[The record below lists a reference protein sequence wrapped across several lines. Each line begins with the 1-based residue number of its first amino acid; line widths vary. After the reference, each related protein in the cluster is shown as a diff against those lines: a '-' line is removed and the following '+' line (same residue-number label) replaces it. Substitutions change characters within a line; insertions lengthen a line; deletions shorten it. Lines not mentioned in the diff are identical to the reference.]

1 MRPNEWPIAG
11 GAVLCVPGAP
21 HHNPQPGTK
30 APKKVVGGSPRLPG
44 ACLFLSKAFHRNAP
58 ACLGRGSVC
67 PITPRRFRL
76 LPNSRSWRLGR
87 PALNF
92 IQDQCGVLSCCRS
105 PEAAHIL
112 CRCLKNNTFLFK
124 IKSKSWG
131 EKETCIPLEDA
142 CGATHPLSCSV
153 RVSGSTSQLG

>member
-1 MRPNEWPIAG
+1 MHEKWWQKVRRRRQVRNTFIYYPGQRAPSHQGTLRPNEWPIAG
-11 GAVLCVPGAP
+11 GAVLCAPGAS
-21 HHNPQPGTK
+21 HHNPLPRTI

-67 PITPRRFRL
+67 PITRRRFRL

-87 PALNF
+87 RALNF
-92 IQDQCGVLSCCRS
+92 IQNHGGVLSCCRS

-112 CRCLKNNTFLFK
+112 Y
-124 IKSKSWG
+124 
-131 EKETCIPLEDA
+131 
-142 CGATHPLSCSV
+142 V
-153 RVSGSTSQLG
+153 V